1 MLQKYKEILFG
12 LAFGIGA
19 VVLDTGMDAWTN
31 GNSLPDEVAEHPH
44 MMLYRA
50 VFIVLG
56 LALGSLLW
64 QRNRR
69 ERAYRQIAETL
80 RTIQRE
86 CGTQAF
92 LLRSTLQNLLIRD
105 DVRLSPEA
113 SQLVQQAYQKTEQL
127 ERIAEMKL
135 PSV

>member
-19 VVLDTGMDAWTN
+19 VVLDTGMDALAD
-31 GNSLPDEVAEHPH
+31 GNSLADEVAEHPH
-44 MMLYRA
+44 MMLYRV

-56 LALGSLLW
+56 LALGWLLW

-69 ERAYRQIAETL
+69 ERAYRQIAEAL
-80 RTIQRE
+80 RTIQHE
-86 CGTQAF
+86 CNTQAF
-92 LLRSTLQNLLIRD
+92 VLRSTLQNLLIRD

-113 SQLVQQAYQKTEQL
+113 SQLVQQAYQKTQELQ
-127 ERIAEMKL
+127 RIAEMKL
-135 PSV
+135 PSP